1 MTDMQMFK
9 SAVQGRRT
17 IKREWRSSMRQ
28 TMTLAGILLA
38 FALSLASCRGNNQ
51 SQQSSDLERREAEL
65 QKREDSLRVVE
76 QQQAKQQQAEK
87 ESNSFTTSLGT
98 LNIESVLN
106 DCYQQGVHNGG
117 MFGNPNEVIYDP
129 EWRTEE
135 KFKLFW
141 TNNFG
146 IPNNDKAQDVFRQG
160 YKRYIQGWDNAVNF

>member
-1 MTDMQMFK
+1 MK
-9 SAVQGRRT
+9 
-17 IKREWRSSMRQ
+17 Q

-38 FALSLASCRGNNQ
+38 FAFSLASCGGNNQ

-76 QQQAKQQQAEK
+76 QQQAEK

-98 LNIESVLN
+98 FNIERVLN
-106 DCYQQGVHNGG
+106 NCYQQGVHNAG
-117 MFGNPNEVIYDP
+117 MYGNPNERIYSP

-141 TNNFG
+141 THNFG

-160 YKRYIQGWDNAVNF
+160 YKRYIQGWDDRVNF